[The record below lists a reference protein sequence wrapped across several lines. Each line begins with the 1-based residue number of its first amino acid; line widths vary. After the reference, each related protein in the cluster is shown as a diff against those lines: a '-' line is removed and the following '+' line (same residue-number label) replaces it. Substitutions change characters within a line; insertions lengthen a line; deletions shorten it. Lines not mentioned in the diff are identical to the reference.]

1 MVKFTTALFGHKLAA
16 FGKVMLAPMIV
27 TVKECVVTLPAA
39 SSNACVTVVVPTGNV
54 DPEGKPDVR
63 VTEKEQLSVTV

>member
-1 MVKFTTALFGHKLAA
+1 
-16 FGKVMLAPMIV
+16 MLAPMIV